1 MPARRGGGLEPGG
14 PFHATV
20 PDMSGSSDDEELRR
34 IISEKRRSGLLPPL
48 PTLRAWAGRGSG
60 ATCVLCEFPIETG
73 QIEYEVEW
81 QAAADIQLL
90 RFHELCYRLW
100 TEP

>member
-1 MPARRGGGLEPGG
+1 M
-14 PFHATV
+14 T
-20 PDMSGSSDDEELRR
+20 GSSDDEQLKR
-34 IISEKRRSGLLPPL
+34 IIGEKLRAGLLPPVST
-48 PTLRAWAGRGSG
+48 PRAWAGQGSG

-100 TEP
+100 TES